1 MLKCKYCQKECKN
14 KNSLIQHEIRCK
26 YNPNRILSSYYFMD
40 KKNQKKL
47 INLRKEKGF
56 QNQYSKAK
64 TLGLPKPIC
73 SDETRKKLS
82 IAAIN
87 RPKEFTQSIG
97 RKISQTIRKKVER
110 GEWHT
115 SLSKKM
121 HYNYKGEDLH
131 GKWELAYAKW
141 LDKQNI
147 KWIRNKKQFNYIFE
161 NKQHKYTP
169 DFYLPQANEYI
180 EIKGYETDKDKAKW
194 IQFPET
200 LKILKFKDLKQLNI
214 I

>member
-14 KNSLIQHEIRCK
+14 KKSLIQHEIRCK
-26 YNPNRILSSYYFMD
+26 YNPNRILSYFMD
-40 KKNQKKL
+40 KENQKKL

-73 SDETRKKLS
+73 SNETKKKLS
-82 IAAIN
+82 IAVIN
-87 RPKEFTQSIG
+87 RPKEFTQAIG
-97 RKISQTIRKKVER
+97 QKISQTIRKKVEH

-169 DFYLPQANEYI
+169 DFYLPQTNEYI
-180 EIKGYETDKDKAKW
+180 EIKGYETDKDRAKW